1 MEQKFKP
8 YIMYKITCND
18 NNDLIYIGSTLNFRR
33 RKWNHKYD
41 CTFENG
47 HKYNLKVYKSIRENG
62 GWSNFTMKPIE
73 MYYADSKIK
82 SKIRETQLMEAYNSN
97 LNSHRAWTDIEK
109 RKELN
114 KAYCIENKEKI
125 DKYVENNKER
135 TAERRKLYG
144 KTYNKNY
151 YESNKERLLNNYK
164 EKITCECGCEV
175 TKCKLNRHLLTKKHI
190 TALENIK

>member
-18 NNDLIYIGSTLNFRR
+18 NNDLIYIGSTLNIRR
-33 RKWNHKYD
+33 RKWNNKYD

-47 HKYNLKVYKSIRENG
+47 HKYDLKVYKNIRENG
-62 GWSNFTMKPIE
+62 GWDNFTMKPIE
-73 MYYADSKIK
+73 IYYSDSKMK
-82 SKIRETQLMEAYNSN
+82 SKIRETQLMEVYNSN

-114 KAYCIENKEKI
+114 KAYCIDNKEKI
-125 DKYVENNKER
+125 
-135 TAERRKLYG
+135 AERKKKYIRTYDKD
-144 KTYNKNY
+144 YNKTY
-151 YESNKERLLNNYK
+151 YESNKEYLLNKQK